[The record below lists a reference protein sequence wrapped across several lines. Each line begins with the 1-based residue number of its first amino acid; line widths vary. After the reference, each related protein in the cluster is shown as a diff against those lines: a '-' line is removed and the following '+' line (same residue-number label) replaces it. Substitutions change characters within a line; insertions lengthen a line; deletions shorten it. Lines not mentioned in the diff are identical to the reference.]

1 MWLGGQKINNNVGL
15 NCNNTMALYSRDQG
29 LMGVLELRVSVQM
42 LDADVY
48 TNGKA
53 NNEEGEEED

>member
-1 MWLGGQKINNNVGL
+1 
-15 NCNNTMALYSRDQG
+15 
-29 LMGVLELRVSVQM
+29 MGVLELRVSVQM

-53 NNEEGEEED
+53 NSEEGEGED